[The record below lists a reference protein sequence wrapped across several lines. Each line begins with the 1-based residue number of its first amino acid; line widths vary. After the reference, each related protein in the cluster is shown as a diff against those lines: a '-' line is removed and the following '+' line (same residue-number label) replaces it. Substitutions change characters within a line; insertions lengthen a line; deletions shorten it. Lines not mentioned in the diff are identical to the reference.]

1 MAIVY
6 RHIRLDKNMPFYIGI
21 GRNLKRAYDFN
32 ARNWLWSKIY
42 NKTDIEVEILFDD
55 LSLEDACEKEKEF
68 ISLYG
73 RIINGGILANLT
85 DGGEGG
91 TYEKT
96 KEHRLKISEKL
107 KEICKEGHNKGIK
120 NPMFG
125 KKHTEEARKNI
136 SIKNKGKRSKIV
148 IDIVNG
154 IYYDSVF
161 EAAEINNIN
170 YKTLHNMLSKH
181 RRNTTNLLFA
191 NG

>member
-21 GRNLKRAYDFN
+21 GTSLKRAYDFN

-42 NKTDIEVEILFDD
+42 NKTEIKVDILFDD
-55 LSLEDACEKEKEF
+55 LTWEEACKKEKEF
-68 ISLYG
+68 IAFYG

-96 KEHRLKISEKL
+96 DEHKIKISDTL
-107 KEICKEGHNKGIK
+107 KKILPIGHNKGFK

-125 KKHTEEARKNI
+125 KKHTEEARNNI

-148 IDIVNG
+148 LDIVNG
-154 IYYDSVF
+154 IYYDSVY
-161 EAAEINNIN
+161 EAAEFNKIN